1 MVIKGPEQQVMKMQ
15 MKATRI
21 QKCEVD
27 TKQMYQ
33 LERVLF
39 LCLLQVSRG
48 PLGMKGE
55 LTLPEDTFSSTCY
68 YF

>member
-1 MVIKGPEQQVMKMQ
+1 MFMVIEGPEQQVMKMQ

-39 LCLLQVSRG
+39 LCLLQVSLG
-48 PLGMKGE
+48 PLGMKGK
-55 LTLPEDTFSSTCY
+55 LTLPEDTLSST
-68 YF
+68 